1 MTNEAYAAHKRLM
14 QLAEARTQISILC
27 NRIEE
32 LKTIATAAGTSG
44 TGERVQTSAEPD
56 RMDRTIIKL
65 MEEENK
71 LAERV
76 CDWMQLNREILE
88 ELEKLEPTHRD
99 VLVAYYIR
107 RDRDDVTG
115 DRLGYAKDYVRQIRR
130 KALEEYAKRNN
141 LTHHPTHGTVPVGF
155 YLQKYFLKYRKKR

>member
-56 RMDRTIIKL
+56 RMERTIIKL

-115 DRLGYAKDYVRQIRR
+115 ERLGYAKDYVRQIRR

-141 LTHHPTHGTVPVGF
+141 LMHH
-155 YLQKYFLKYRKKR
+155 

>member
-1 MTNEAYAAHKRLM
+1 MTDEAYAAHKRLM

-44 TGERVQTSAEPD
+44 TGERVQTSAEHD

-65 MEEENK
+65 MEEEDK
-71 LAERV
+71 LEERV
-76 CDWMQLNREILE
+76 RDWMQLNRDILA

-99 VLVAYYIR
+99 VLVAYYMR
-107 RDRDDVTG
+107 RDRDEVTG

-130 KALEEYAKRNN
+130 RALEEYAKRNN
-141 LTHHPTHGTVPVGF
+141 LPDAGGTETE
-155 YLQKYFLKYRKKR
+155 LLNMLD

>member
-1 MTNEAYAAHKRLM
+1 MKDEAYAAHKRLM

-32 LKTIATAAGTSG
+32 LRTIATAAGTSG

-115 DRLGYAKDYVRQIRR
+115 ERLGYAKDYVRQIRR

-141 LTHHPTHGTVPVGF
+141 LMHH
-155 YLQKYFLKYRKKR
+155 

>member
-1 MTNEAYAAHKRLM
+1 MTDEAYAAHKRLM

-44 TGERVQTSAEPD
+44 TGERVQTSAEHD

-65 MEEENK
+65 MEEQDK
-71 LAERV
+71 LEERV
-76 CDWMQLNREILE
+76 RDWMQLNREILA

-99 VLVAYYIR
+99 VLVAYYMR

-141 LTHHPTHGTVPVGF
+141 LPA
-155 YLQKYFLKYRKKR
+155 KI

>member
-32 LKTIATAAGTSG
+32 LRTIATAAGTSG

-56 RMDRTIIKL
+56 RMERTIIKL
-65 MEEENK
+65 MEVENK
-71 LAERV
+71 LEERV
-76 CDWMQLNREILE
+76 RDWMQLNREILE

-115 DRLGYAKDYVRQIRR
+115 ERLGYAKDYVRQIRR

-141 LTHHPTHGTVPVGF
+141 LMHH
-155 YLQKYFLKYRKKR
+155 

>member
-1 MTNEAYAAHKRLM
+1 
-14 QLAEARTQISILC
+14 
-27 NRIEE
+27 
-32 LKTIATAAGTSG
+32 
-44 TGERVQTSAEPD
+44 
-56 RMDRTIIKL
+56 MDRIIIKL

-71 LAERV
+71 LEERV
-76 CDWMQLNREILE
+76 LDWMQLNREILE

-107 RDRDDVTG
+107 RDRYDVTG

-141 LTHHPTHGTVPVGF
+141 LMHH
-155 YLQKYFLKYRKKR
+155 

>member
-1 MTNEAYAAHKRLM
+1 MTDEAYAAHKRLM
-14 QLAEARTQISILC
+14 QLAEVRTQISILC

-56 RMDRTIIKL
+56 RMDRTIINL
-65 MEEENK
+65 MEEKDK
-71 LAERV
+71 LEERV
-76 CDWMQLNREILE
+76 REWMQLKREILE

-99 VLVAYYIR
+99 VLVAYYMR

-130 KALEEYAKRNN
+130 RSLEEYEKRNN
-141 LTHHPTHGTVPVGF
+141 LMHH
-155 YLQKYFLKYRKKR
+155 

>member
-1 MTNEAYAAHKRLM
+1 MTDEAYAAHKRLM

-44 TGERVQTSAEPD
+44 TGERVQTSAEHD

-65 MEEENK
+65 MEEEDK
-71 LAERV
+71 LEERV
-76 CDWMQLNREILE
+76 RDWMQLNREILA

-99 VLVAYYIR
+99 VLVAYYMR

-130 KALEEYAKRNN
+130 RALEEYAKRNN
-141 LTHHPTHGTVPVGF
+141 LPDASGTETEI
-155 YLQKYFLKYRKKR
+155 LNMLE

>member
-1 MTNEAYAAHKRLM
+1 MTDEAYAAHKRLM
-14 QLAEARTQISILC
+14 QLTEARTQISILC

-32 LKTIATAAGTSG
+32 LKAIATAAGTSG

-65 MEEENK
+65 MEEEDK
-71 LAERV
+71 LEERV
-76 CDWMQLNREILE
+76 RDWMQLNREILA

-99 VLVAYYIR
+99 VLVAYYMR

-130 KALEEYAKRNN
+130 RALEEYAKRNN
-141 LTHHPTHGTVPVGF
+141 LPE
-155 YLQKYFLKYRKKR
+155 LKPKS

>member
-1 MTNEAYAAHKRLM
+1 MTDAAYAAHKRLM
-14 QLAEARTQISILC
+14 QLADARTQISILC

-32 LKTIATAAGTSG
+32 LTTIATAAGTSG
-44 TGERVQTSAEPD
+44 MGERVQTSAEPD

-65 MEEENK
+65 MEEQNRME
-71 LAERV
+71 ERV
-76 CDWMQLNREILE
+76 RDWMDLNREILA

-99 VLVAYYIR
+99 VLVAYYMR

-130 KALEEYAKRNN
+130 RALEEYAKRNN
-141 LTHHPTHGTVPVGF
+141 LTHH
-155 YLQKYFLKYRKKR
+155 

>member
-1 MTNEAYAAHKRLM
+1 MTDEAYAAHKRLM

-56 RMDRTIIKL
+56 RMERTIIKL
-65 MEEENK
+65 MEVENK
-71 LAERV
+71 LEERV
-76 CDWMQLNREILE
+76 RDWMQLNREILE

-115 DRLGYAKDYVRQIRR
+115 ERLGYAKDYVRQIRR

-141 LTHHPTHGTVPVGF
+141 LPEE
-155 YLQKYFLKYRKKR
+155 

>member
-1 MTNEAYAAHKRLM
+1 MTDEAYAAHKRLM

-44 TGERVQTSAEPD
+44 TGERVQTSAEHD

-65 MEEENK
+65 MEEEDK
-71 LAERV
+71 LEERV
-76 CDWMQLNREILE
+76 RDWMELNREILA

-99 VLVAYYIR
+99 VLVAYYMR

-141 LTHHPTHGTVPVGF
+141 LPA
-155 YLQKYFLKYRKKR
+155 KI

>member
-1 MTNEAYAAHKRLM
+1 MTDEANAAHKRLM

-44 TGERVQTSAEPD
+44 TGERVQTSAEHD
-56 RMDRTIIKL
+56 RMDRTIVKL
-65 MEEENK
+65 MEEEDK
-71 LAERV
+71 LEERV
-76 CDWMQLNREILE
+76 RDWMQLNRDILA

-99 VLVAYYIR
+99 VLVAYYMR
-107 RDRDDVTG
+107 RDRDEVTG

-130 KALEEYAKRNN
+130 RALEEYAKRNN
-141 LTHHPTHGTVPVGF
+141 LPDAGGTETE
-155 YLQKYFLKYRKKR
+155 LLNMLD

>member
-1 MTNEAYAAHKRLM
+1 MTDEAYAAHKRLM

-44 TGERVQTSAEPD
+44 TGERVQTSAEHD

-65 MEEENK
+65 MEEKDK
-71 LAERV
+71 LEERV
-76 CDWMQLNREILE
+76 RDWMQLNREILA
-88 ELEKLEPTHRD
+88 ELDKLEPTHRD
-99 VLVAYYIR
+99 VLVAYYMR
-107 RDRDDVTG
+107 RDRDDVTS

-130 KALEEYAKRNN
+130 RALEEYAKRNN
-141 LTHHPTHGTVPVGF
+141 LTHH
-155 YLQKYFLKYRKKR
+155 

>member
-1 MTNEAYAAHKRLM
+1 MTDEAYAAHKRLM

-32 LKTIATAAGTSG
+32 LKTIATAAATSG

-65 MEEENK
+65 MEEQNK
-71 LAERV
+71 LEERV
-76 CDWMQLNREILE
+76 RDWMQLNREILA

-99 VLVAYYIR
+99 VLVAYYMR

-115 DRLGYAKDYVRQIRR
+115 ARLGYAKDYVRQIRR
-130 KALEEYAKRNN
+130 RALEEYAKHNN
-141 LTHHPTHGTVPVGF
+141 LTHH
-155 YLQKYFLKYRKKR
+155 

>member
-1 MTNEAYAAHKRLM
+1 MTDEAYAAHKRLK

-32 LKTIATAAGTSG
+32 IKTIATAAGASG
-44 TGERVQTSAEPD
+44 MGERVQTSAAPD

-65 MEEENK
+65 MEEQSK
-71 LAERV
+71 LEERV
-76 CDWMQLNREILE
+76 RDWVQLNREILA

-99 VLVAYYIR
+99 VLVAYYMR
-107 RDRDDVTG
+107 RDQDDVTG
-115 DRLGYAKDYVRQIRR
+115 DRLGYAKDYIRQIRR

-141 LTHHPTHGTVPVGF
+141 LPAN
-155 YLQKYFLKYRKKR
+155 

>member
-1 MTNEAYAAHKRLM
+1 MTDEAYAAHKRLK

-32 LKTIATAAGTSG
+32 IKTIATVAGASG
-44 TGERVQTSAEPD
+44 MGERVQTSAAPD

-65 MEEENK
+65 MEEQSK
-71 LAERV
+71 LEERV
-76 CDWMQLNREILE
+76 RDWVQLNREILA
-88 ELEKLEPTHRD
+88 ELEKLEPPHRD
-99 VLVAYYIR
+99 VLVAYYMR

-115 DRLGYAKDYVRQIRR
+115 NRLGYAKDYVRQIRR

-141 LTHHPTHGTVPVGF
+141 LPES
-155 YLQKYFLKYRKKR
+155 

>member
-1 MTNEAYAAHKRLM
+1 MTDEAYAAHKRLK

-32 LKTIATAAGTSG
+32 IKTIATAAGASG
-44 TGERVQTSAEPD
+44 MGERVQTSAVPD

-65 MEEENK
+65 MEEQSK
-71 LAERV
+71 LEERV
-76 CDWMQLNREILE
+76 RDWVQLNREILA
-88 ELEKLEPTHRD
+88 ELEKLEPPHRD
-99 VLVAYYIR
+99 VLVAYYMR

-141 LTHHPTHGTVPVGF
+141 LS
-155 YLQKYFLKYRKKR
+155 QK

>member
-115 DRLGYAKDYVRQIRR
+115 ERLGYAKDYVRQIRR

-141 LTHHPTHGTVPVGF
+141 LPEE
-155 YLQKYFLKYRKKR
+155 

>member
-1 MTNEAYAAHKRLM
+1 MTDEAYAAHKRLK

-32 LKTIATAAGTSG
+32 IKTIATAAGASG
-44 TGERVQTSAEPD
+44 MGERVQTSAAPD

-65 MEEENK
+65 IEEQNK
-71 LAERV
+71 LEERV
-76 CDWMQLNREILE
+76 RDWVQLNREILA
-88 ELEKLEPTHRD
+88 ELEKLEPQHRD
-99 VLVAYYIR
+99 VLVAYYMR

-115 DRLGYAKDYVRQIRR
+115 NRLGYAKDYVRQIRR

-141 LTHHPTHGTVPVGF
+141 LPE
-155 YLQKYFLKYRKKR
+155 K

>member
-1 MTNEAYAAHKRLM
+1 MTDEAYAAHNRLM

-56 RMDRTIIKL
+56 RMERTIIKL
-65 MEEENK
+65 MEVENK
-71 LAERV
+71 LEERV
-76 CDWMQLNREILE
+76 RDWMQLNREILE

-115 DRLGYAKDYVRQIRR
+115 ERLGYAKDYVRQIRR

-141 LTHHPTHGTVPVGF
+141 LPEE
-155 YLQKYFLKYRKKR
+155 

>member
-1 MTNEAYAAHKRLM
+1 MTDEAYAAHKRLM

-44 TGERVQTSAEPD
+44 TGERVQTSAKPD
-56 RMDRTIIKL
+56 RMDCTIIKL
-65 MEEENK
+65 MEEQDK
-71 LAERV
+71 LEERV
-76 CDWMQLNREILE
+76 RDWMQLNRDILA

-99 VLVAYYIR
+99 VLVAYYMR

-141 LTHHPTHGTVPVGF
+141 LTHH
-155 YLQKYFLKYRKKR
+155 

>member
-1 MTNEAYAAHKRLM
+1 MTDEAYAAHKRLM
-14 QLAEARTQISILC
+14 QLAETRTQISILC

-44 TGERVQTSAEPD
+44 TGERVQTSAEHD

-65 MEEENK
+65 MEEQDK
-71 LAERV
+71 LEERV
-76 CDWMQLNREILE
+76 RDWMQLNREILA

-99 VLVAYYIR
+99 VLVAYYMR

-141 LTHHPTHGTVPVGF
+141 LPA
-155 YLQKYFLKYRKKR
+155 KI

>member
-1 MTNEAYAAHKRLM
+1 MTDEAYAAHKRLM

-32 LKTIATAAGTSG
+32 LRTIATAAGTSG

-141 LTHHPTHGTVPVGF
+141 LMHH
-155 YLQKYFLKYRKKR
+155 

>member
-1 MTNEAYAAHKRLM
+1 MTDEAYAAHKRLM
-14 QLAEARTQISILC
+14 QLADARTQISILC

-32 LKTIATAAGTSG
+32 LKTIATAAGTRG
-44 TGERVQTSAEPD
+44 TGERVQPRAAHA

-71 LAERV
+71 LEERV
-76 CDWMQLNREILE
+76 RDWMQLNRDILA

-99 VLVAYYIR
+99 VLVAYYMR

-115 DRLGYAKDYVRQIRR
+115 ERLGYAKDYVRQIRR

-141 LTHHPTHGTVPVGF
+141 LPE
-155 YLQKYFLKYRKKR
+155 K

>member
-1 MTNEAYAAHKRLM
+1 MTDEAYAAHNRLM

-56 RMDRTIIKL
+56 RMERTIIKL
-65 MEEENK
+65 MEVENK
-71 LAERV
+71 LEERV
-76 CDWMQLNREILE
+76 RDWMQLNREILE

-115 DRLGYAKDYVRQIRR
+115 ERLGYAKDYVRQIRR

-141 LTHHPTHGTVPVGF
+141 LMHH
-155 YLQKYFLKYRKKR
+155 

>member
-1 MTNEAYAAHKRLM
+1 MTDEAYAAHKRLM

-44 TGERVQTSAEPD
+44 MGERVQTSAEHD

-65 MEEENK
+65 MEEKDK
-71 LAERV
+71 LEKRV
-76 CDWMQLNREILE
+76 RDWMQLNREILA
-88 ELEKLEPTHRD
+88 ELDKLEPTHRD
-99 VLVAYYIR
+99 VLVAYYMR

-141 LTHHPTHGTVPVGF
+141 LPVPGC
-155 YLQKYFLKYRKKR
+155 RN

>member
-1 MTNEAYAAHKRLM
+1 MTDEAYAAHKRLM

-32 LKTIATAAGTSG
+32 IKTIATAAGASG
-44 TGERVQTSAEPD
+44 MGERVQTNAAPD

-65 MEEENK
+65 IEEQNK
-71 LAERV
+71 LEERV
-76 CDWMQLNREILE
+76 RDWVQLNREILE
-88 ELEKLEPTHRD
+88 EMEKLEPTHRD
-99 VLVAYYIR
+99 VLVAYYMR

-115 DRLGYAKDYVRQIRR
+115 DRLGYAKDYIRQIRR

-141 LTHHPTHGTVPVGF
+141 LTHH
-155 YLQKYFLKYRKKR
+155 

>member
-1 MTNEAYAAHKRLM
+1 MTDEAYAAHKRLK
-14 QLAEARTQISILC
+14 QLAAARTQISILC

-44 TGERVQTSAEPD
+44 TGERVQTSAEHD

-65 MEEENK
+65 MEEQNK

-76 CDWMQLNREILE
+76 RDWVRLNREILA

-99 VLVAYYIR
+99 VLVAYYMR

-115 DRLGYAKDYVRQIRR
+115 SRLGYAKDYVRQIRR
-130 KALEEYAKRNN
+130 RALEEYAKRNN
-141 LTHHPTHGTVPVGF
+141 LPG
-155 YLQKYFLKYRKKR
+155 K

>member
-1 MTNEAYAAHKRLM
+1 MTDEAYAAHKRLM

-44 TGERVQTSAEPD
+44 TGERVQTSAEHD

-65 MEEENK
+65 MEEKDK
-71 LAERV
+71 LEERV
-76 CDWMQLNREILE
+76 RDWMQLNREILA
-88 ELEKLEPTHRD
+88 ELDKLEPTHRD
-99 VLVAYYIR
+99 VLVAYYMR

-141 LTHHPTHGTVPVGF
+141 YNASLTHH
-155 YLQKYFLKYRKKR
+155 

>member
-1 MTNEAYAAHKRLM
+1 MTDEAYAAHKRLM

-44 TGERVQTSAEPD
+44 TGERVQTSAEHD

-65 MEEENK
+65 MEEEDK
-71 LAERV
+71 LEERV
-76 CDWMQLNREILE
+76 REWMQLNREILA
-88 ELEKLEPTHRD
+88 ELAELEPTHRD
-99 VLVAYYIR
+99 VLVAYYMR

-141 LTHHPTHGTVPVGF
+141 LTYH
-155 YLQKYFLKYRKKR
+155 